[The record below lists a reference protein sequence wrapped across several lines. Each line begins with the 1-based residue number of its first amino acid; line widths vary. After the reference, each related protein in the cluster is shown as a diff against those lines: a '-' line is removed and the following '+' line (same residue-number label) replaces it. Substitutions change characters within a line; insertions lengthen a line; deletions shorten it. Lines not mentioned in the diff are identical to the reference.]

1 MPIFLKVL
9 KELGIALL
17 FLLLILGVIAFVFYV
32 KVPLG
37 KVIPE
42 SVEYTKIDQSQFA
55 VSGEGIEDKKAATQT
70 FETSASQLEEYL
82 TEKIVNPGRFEPFSP
97 VTSEPDIPSERVGSV
112 VTGEEGEISAKTG
125 STANTTGESA
135 LE

>member
-1 MPIFLKVL
+1 MPIFLRIL

-17 FLLLILGVIAFVFYV
+17 FLLLILGVIAFVFYD

-37 KVIPE
+37 KVIPD
-42 SVEYTKIDQSQFA
+42 SVKYTKIDQTQFK
-55 VSGEGIEDKKAATQT
+55 VTGEGIEDKKAATQT
-70 FETSASQLEEYL
+70 YETSASHLEEYL

-97 VTSEPDIPSERVGSV
+97 ITSEPDIPSERVGSGIV
-112 VTGEEGEISAKTG
+112 GDEAQNGAKTG
-125 STANTTGESA
+125 STANTTGESV

>member
-1 MPIFLKVL
+1 MPIFLRIL
-9 KELGIALL
+9 KELGIAML
-17 FLLLILGVIAFVFYV
+17 FLLLILGVIAFVFYD

-42 SVEYTKIDQSQFA
+42 SVKYTKIDQAQYS
-55 VSGEGIEDKKAATQT
+55 VNGEGVEDKAAATQT
-70 FETSASQLEEYL
+70 YETSPSQLEEYL

-97 VTSEPDIPSERVGSV
+97 VTSEPDIPSERVGTV
-112 VTGEEGEISAKTG
+112 VTGEENGDSAKTD
-125 STANTTGESA
+125 STANTTDESA